1 MDYVVDS
8 IHKNKIFAWVFLVS
22 SQAMT
27 QNNVESKLSLILG
40 AVSVV
45 IYSFFSY
52 WSREWLCYKIM
63 VEIHWLRCQ
72 KPG

>member
-8 IHKNKIFAWVFLVS
+8 MHKNKLFAWVFLVS

-52 WSREWLCYKIM
+52 WSRE
-63 VEIHWLRCQ
+63 
-72 KPG
+72 